1 MPGKRVSKTK
11 KSAAAAMRG
20 LGVPVRQVAAELG
33 ISRATAH
40 LAGRDQT
47 LDPEVVRECQER
59 IGGRM
64 VVAADRFLSHALDR
78 LKELGPYQATLCAG
92 ITHDHYLR
100 NKMLGSRAGA
110 GSVLV
115 QVLVAIDQSARSTE
129 PDPSIPTSM
138 SLSYDTK
145 LCQTCGATHPC
156 GCKG

>member
-1 MPGKRVSKTK
+1 
-11 KSAAAAMRG
+11 MRG
-20 LGVPVRQVAAELG
+20 LGIPVRAVAAELG

-40 LAGRDQT
+40 LAGLDPT
-47 LDPEVVRECQER
+47 LDPEVVRQCQER

-78 LKELGPYQATLCAG
+78 IKDLGPYQAALCAG

-100 NKMLGSRAGA
+100 NKMLASRAGT

-115 QVLVAIDQSARSTE
+115 QILVAIDQSARSTE
-129 PDPSIPTSM
+129 PDPSIPTSV
-138 SLSYDTK
+138 SLSSDTK
-145 LCQTCGATHPC
+145 LCQACGTTRPC